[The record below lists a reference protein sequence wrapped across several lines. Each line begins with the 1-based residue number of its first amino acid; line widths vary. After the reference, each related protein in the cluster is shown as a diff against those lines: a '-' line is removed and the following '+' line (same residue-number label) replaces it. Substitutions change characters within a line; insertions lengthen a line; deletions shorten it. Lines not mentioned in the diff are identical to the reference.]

1 MLHMGKVYDGYF
13 KTGIGLAM
21 PYVKDYQTAQD
32 IAQLSM
38 IKVWNKQDTYRKDKG
53 AFYTWFRRIVI
64 RTAIDEVR
72 KNKKTVLID
81 GELDIFD
88 KITSNCL
95 NVNAIDLDISL
106 KNIKPKYADIIRLHF
121 MEGYTQKQISDM
133 KIISLGTVKSRIKIG
148 IRELNKIYSN

>member
-21 PYVKDYQTAQD
+21 PYVKDYQKAQD
-32 IAQLSM
+32 IAQISM
-38 IKVWNKQDTYRKDKG
+38 IKVWDKQNKYRNQKG

-64 RTAIDEVR
+64 RTAIDEIR

-81 GELDIFD
+81 RELDIFD

-106 KNIKPKYADIIRLHF
+106 KNIKPKYADVIRMKF
-121 MEGYTQKQISDM
+121 IEGYTCRQISE
-133 KIISLGTVKSRIKIG
+133 KEILPLGTVKSRIKIG
-148 IRELNKIYSN
+148 IRELKKIYSN